1 MFVFAQKEA
10 LFPPN
15 LLKGKMF
22 MVLSL
27 VLFYTYLQQKPTVHF
42 CHLCVSPDDDR
53 IVSHDASRFVLYYHF
68 ECDVIIILQLARSEK
83 SESSLWSASKQ
94 VKVPHLLLSKITS

>member
-27 VLFYTYLQQKPTVHF
+27 VVFYSYLQQNPTVRF
-42 CHLCVSPDDDR
+42 CHLSVPPDDDG
-53 IVSHDASRFVLYYHF
+53 IVPHDASRFILYYHF
-68 ECDVIIILQLARSEK
+68 ECDVIIILQLARS
-83 SESSLWSASKQ
+83 
-94 VKVPHLLLSKITS
+94 